1 MLMPSIFGETLFDDL
16 FDDFTTRPA
25 NRPARYAA
33 ADPSV
38 MRTDIKEQK
47 DGYELE
53 IDLPGYKK
61 EDIAAELKDG
71 YLTITASSK
80 KEAEEKDEKGQLLQ
94 IIKWSTYPLKDGDE
108 VTIDQ
113 EGEHKKQSGE
123 NRRILEKQKSIFFL
137 FGITVL
143 DFIFYLCFWN

>member
-80 KEAEEKDEKGQLLQ
+80 KRRKKKMKKVPISAEKDIPVRAAEVFMLAKISHRKISKQN
-94 IIKWSTYPLKDGDE
+94 LK
-108 VTIDQ
+108 TA
-113 EGEHKKQSGE
+113 S
-123 NRRILEKQKSIFFL
+123 
-137 FGITVL
+137 
-143 DFIFYLCFWN
+143 

>member
-80 KEAEEKDEKGQLLQ
+80 KEAEEKDEKGTYIRKERYSGSCSRSFYVGEDITQED
-94 IIKWSTYPLKDGDE
+94 IKAKFENGILKIGVPKKDAKPKAPE
-108 VTIDQ
+108 NKFITI
-113 EGEHKKQSGE
+113 EG
-123 NRRILEKQKSIFFL
+123 
-137 FGITVL
+137 
-143 DFIFYLCFWN
+143 

>member
-80 KEAEEKDEKGQLLQ
+80 KEAEEKDEFRFVQQKFLCWRRYHTGR
-94 IIKWSTYPLKDGDE
+94 Y
-108 VTIDQ
+108 
-113 EGEHKKQSGE
+113 QSK
-123 NRRILEKQKSIFFL
+123 I
-137 FGITVL
+137 
-143 DFIFYLCFWN
+143 